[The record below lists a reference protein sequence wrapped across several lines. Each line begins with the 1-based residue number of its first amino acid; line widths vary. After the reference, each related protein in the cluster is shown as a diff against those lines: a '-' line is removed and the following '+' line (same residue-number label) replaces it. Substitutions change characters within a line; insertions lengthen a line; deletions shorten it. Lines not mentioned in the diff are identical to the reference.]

1 MFRRR
6 ADAQKKSSPAVQA
19 QPSERITSVIADGVN
34 FKGKLTGSGGVRI
47 EGAFDGEIELE
58 GLLVISPSGRVTCP
72 QLRAKTVIIAGALKG
87 DIRAEK
93 VEIRA
98 SGRVWGDVVA
108 GAISTEEGAFMR
120 GQIQMEEIEELA
132 FVPAEQPEAETAP
145 EAADKPAPKKKAAP
159 KKKS

>member
-6 ADAQKKSSPAVQA
+6 ADAQKKAQAAPAA
-19 QPSERITSVIADGVN
+19 QPTERITSVIADGVN
-34 FKGKLTGSGGVRI
+34 LTGKLTGKGGVRI
-47 EGAFDGEIELE
+47 EGAYDGEIELE
-58 GLLVISPSGRVTCP
+58 GLLVIGPTGRVTCP
-72 QLRAKTVIIAGALKG
+72 QLRAKTVIIAGALRG

-120 GQIQMEEIEELA
+120 GQIQMEEAEQLA
-132 FVPAEQPEAETAP
+132 FAQEEEQAGAEEGVAEEREEETAK
-145 EAADKPAPKKKAAP
+145 KP
-159 KKKS
+159 KS